1 MGTFYRRLA
10 GLTAFLMSLATGTAF
25 AQKVELPQPWQIDFQ
40 DSASPVMD
48 QIYWFH
54 NVILLPLEIIITL
67 FVLGLMIYIV
77 YRFNARRN
85 PVPSKTTHNTLL
97 EVVWT
102 VVPIV
107 ILVLISVPSMK
118 LLFFMDKAQN
128 PEMTL
133 KVIGHQWYWSYEY
146 PDHGNFTF
154 DANIIPAE
162 DLKPGQPRLL
172 AVDNHVVLP
181 ADTTI
186 RLLFTADDVIHA
198 WAIPS
203 FGVKL
208 DTVPGRINESWVK
221 VPSAKIGRYY
231 GQCSELCGVNHG
243 FMPIAVDVV
252 SKADFQR
259 WVAQAKTK
267 FAEVGGEPPV
277 KVALAPV
284 Q

>member
-1 MGTFYRRLA
+1 MGKMCWRLA
-10 GLTAFLMSLATGTAF
+10 GLIVVVLMLAASAAQ
-25 AQKVELPQPWQIDFQ
+25 AQKVELAKPWQIDFQ

-48 QIYWFH
+48 FIYSLH
-54 NVILLPLEIIITL
+54 NFVLLPIEIVITL
-67 FVLGLMIYIV
+67 FVMGLMIYIIF
-77 YRFNARRN
+77 RFNSRRN
-85 PVPSKTTHNTLL
+85 PVPSKTTHNTIL

-107 ILVLISVPSMK
+107 ILMVIAVPTMK
-118 LLFFMDKAQN
+118 LLFFMDKAQD

-133 KVIGHQWYWSYEY
+133 KAIGHQWYWSYEY
-146 PDHGNFTF
+146 PDYGNFTF
-154 DANIIPAE
+154 DANMIQKE

-172 AVDNHVVLP
+172 SVDNHVVIP

-198 WAIPS
+198 WTIPS

-208 DTVPGRINESWVK
+208 DAVPGRINESWVR
-221 VPSAKIGRYY
+221 VPSEKIGTYY

-252 SKADFQR
+252 SKSDFQR
-259 WVAQAKTK
+259 WVTQAKQK
-267 FAEVGGEPPV
+267 FAKVGGDAPV
-277 KVALAPV
+277 KLALAPV